1 MDSRYV
7 AYALVVILA
16 SSTGATVPVFAA
28 GIEGYNIPPLS
39 VQTDSDSYEQGDT
52 VVVTGI
58 VKKVEEGIPITLRI
72 LDPNGTIVQIGQF
85 NPVTDGSFSKTYIAT
100 GPLWKTAGNYT
111 IIVQYGSAQ
120 KADTTFSFG
129 GGTGSTDKNE
139 VKSEIYTID
148 TGDNGKFDIEYI
160 IKGGTVE
167 NMKIDSE
174 SLTLVITIDA
184 SNDGSITVTLP
195 RELID
200 AKKPANLS
208 PDDILAGKTV
218 NPEDLEDDEFF
229 VLIGGEETDFK
240 ETKTKT
246 SRTLSIGFS
255 ADDTQIEITGTYAVP
270 EFGAIAALVLAV
282 AIISIIA
289 VSAKT
294 RLRLMPKY

>member
-1 MDSRYV
+1 MASRYV
-7 AYALVVILA
+7 AYTLVVILA
-16 SSTGATVPVFAA
+16 SSIGVTVPAFGA

-52 VVVTGI
+52 IVVTGI
-58 VKKVEEGIPITLRI
+58 VKKPGEGIPITLRI
-72 LDPNGTIVQIGQF
+72 LDSNSKLVQIDQF
-85 NPVTDGSFSKTYIAT
+85 TPAVDGSFSRTYVAT
-100 GPLWKTAGNYT
+100 GPLWKAAGNYT
-111 IIVQYGSAQ
+111 IIAQYGSAQ
-120 KADTTFSFG
+120 KADTTFSFS
-129 GGTGSTDKNE
+129 GGTGTSEKND
-139 VKSEIYTID
+139 VKSEVYTID
-148 TGDNGKFDIEYI
+148 AGSEGKFNVEYI
-160 IKGGTVE
+160 IKGGTVK
-167 NMKIDSE
+167 NMSIDSE

-184 SNDGSITVTLP
+184 SKDGSITVTLP

-208 PDDILAGKTV
+208 ADDILAGKTV
-218 NPEDLEDDEFF
+218 KPEDLEDDAFF

-240 ETKTKT
+240 ETKAKT

-255 ADDTQIEITGTYAVP
+255 ADDTQIEITGTQIVP

>member
-1 MDSRYV
+1 MASRYV
-7 AYALVVILA
+7 AYTLVVILA
-16 SSTGATVPVFAA
+16 FSIGVSVPVFGA

-52 VVVTGI
+52 VVVTGL

-72 LDPNGTIVQIGQF
+72 LDANSKLVQIDQF
-85 NPVTDGSFSKTYIAT
+85 TPAADGSFSKTYVAT
-100 GPLWKTAGNYT
+100 GPLWKAAGNYT
-111 IIVQYGSAQ
+111 IIAQYGSAQ
-120 KADTTFSFG
+120 KADTTFSFS
-129 GGTGSTDKNE
+129 GGTGTLEKNAM
-139 VKSEIYTID
+139 KSGVFTID
-148 TGDNGKFDIEYI
+148 AGSEGKFNVEYI
-160 IKGGTVE
+160 IKGGTVK
-167 NMKIDSE
+167 NMSIDSE

-184 SNDGSITVTLP
+184 SKDGSITVTLP
-195 RELID
+195 RGLID
-200 AKKPANLS
+200 AKKLS
-208 PDDILAGKTV
+208 TLSADDILAGKTV
-218 NPEDLEDDEFF
+218 KPEDLEDDTFF

-240 ETKTKT
+240 ETKAKT

-255 ADDTQIEITGTYAVP
+255 ADDTQIEIIGTQIVP